1 MKTSKSKID
10 KSGSS
15 MASELFRTI
24 EEEIEM
30 EDVFDEYRKA
40 HLEPLTH
47 CTLELQSWLAEY
59 KGRYYIAQRLKR
71 KPQILRKLKRLSVR
85 LSQLQDIGGCRIIV
99 EDNREVDA
107 LLHHIESKVKD
118 GGSGFTISRVTDYR
132 QLGRDDTGYRALH
145 IILDHSGYKIELQ
158 LRSRIQHF
166 WSESIERTSVVYGY
180 YIKEKEGDPSVID
193 YFKTLSNAF
202 HEIESGRQ
210 LSALDRL
217 RLNSMREAAESKI
230 RESDRNKVL
239 GSYVNTDI
247 IRTLSQI
254 ETSKGHA
261 FNNWIIIF
269 DWNSGA
275 FVSWDIVEREADS
288 AVKAYVAKER
298 QFPAKDGF
306 EVVLI
311 GSSDVATVKD
321 THSHYFGVE
330 ETVDSLRE
338 LEGIAT
344 GLANRL
350 DIDSEAR
357 RILMTLHRRN
367 YWGKKTVSLATLK
380 NHYCKHVLSF
390 ESSLAI
396 LKEKNLII
404 MPSKSGPVSLRIDA
418 SEAIKKYL

>member
-1 MKTSKSKID
+1 
-10 KSGSS
+10 

-30 EDVFDEYRKA
+30 EDIFDEYRKA

-47 CTLELQSWLAEY
+47 CTLELQSWLSEY
-59 KGRYYIAQRLKR
+59 QGRYYIAQRLKR

-107 LLHHIESKVKD
+107 LLHYIESKVEK
-118 GGSGFTISRVTDYR
+118 GGAGFTISRVTDYR

-145 IILDHSGYKIELQ
+145 IILDHAGYRIELQ

-193 YFKTLSNAF
+193 YFKALSNAF

-210 LSALDRL
+210 LSAFDRL

-254 ETSKGHA
+254 ETSKGYA

-288 AVKAYVAKER
+288 AIKAYVAKER

-390 ESSLAI
+390 ESSLAT